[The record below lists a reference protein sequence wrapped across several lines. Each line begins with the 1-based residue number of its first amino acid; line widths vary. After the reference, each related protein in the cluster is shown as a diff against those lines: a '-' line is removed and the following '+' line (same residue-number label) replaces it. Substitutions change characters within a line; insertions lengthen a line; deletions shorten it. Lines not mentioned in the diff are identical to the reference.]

1 MPSSKRAKYLRFFSY
16 PAFSCWIFL
25 LLSSHAFGQVSPV
38 LSTGNWYKI
47 AVTESGIYKLDAAF
61 LKKMGLD
68 ITTIAPDQIKIYG
81 NGGKMLPQNN
91 GSKRPVDLVQNAIL
105 VKGEEDGKFDA
116 SDVIYFYGESP
127 HQIYYDSLKSRYV
140 HQVNIYSD
148 SSYYFLTVSAGKGLR
163 VTDKQSVVSLSET
176 SLNQYDDYWFH
187 EKESVNLLRS
197 GREWWG
203 EYIGNSSTFTIQAN
217 IPDVVPS
224 SNINLSTSAIGSA
237 QVPTKF
243 IWQLNGES
251 AGESYVGV
259 VGAGQYD
266 LKAQKSDKVFILK
279 AADSP
284 GANFTVGVNYDK
296 SGQSSA
302 QAYLNYFGLQTQR
315 ILKAYEN
322 QQIYRFRPGSKDIV
336 TYQLNRVSSDWL
348 WWNISDAS
356 QITSA
361 ILRNTASSA
370 TFTEMDGKTER
381 KYIGFTFQNA
391 RIPLFVQKIQNQNL
405 RKNAVPDFLIITAR
419 MFEPEAK
426 RLAAFREDNDNLQT
440 LVVTT
445 DQIYNEFSGG
455 KTDVSAVRD
464 YVRFLYKNK
473 PEKLKYLLLFG
484 DATYDFKNLLENQ
497 SLSQRNNWL
506 PVYESRESL
515 NPVYTYSSDDYFG
528 FLKEEEGEWVENDIG
543 DYAVEIGIGRLPVK
557 SVSDATIIVDKLIH
571 YASSPKSRGR
581 WQNTISFVADDGDDL
596 IHQQDADELAQITQ
610 SDFLSSRIFLDAYPQ
625 TTTSLGQKVPAV
637 NAAIKKNINDG
648 TLILNY
654 TGHGGISGWAE
665 EQVLTLAEMQ
675 TARGYNN
682 MPLLITATC
691 DFGRYDDPGIISG
704 AELMVLSPRGAAIGA
719 VSTTRPVYS
728 STNFTI
734 NKAFH
739 EALIR
744 LGPDAKLGD
753 IFRLTKNNG
762 LAGSLNRNFTL
773 LADPSMRL
781 ARAEKKI
788 RWVTKP
794 DILRAMEKVA
804 LQGEVVFNN
813 VADKSFNGMASVTVY
828 DKPVSFRTLGN
839 EGEAKSYNEYRNK
852 LFDGTVKITD
862 GQFVCQFV
870 MPKDID
876 YRTGIGRVSFYALSG
891 DSLSDASAQLD
902 VLIGGS
908 VTPLADVTPPK
919 VSAYM
924 NTKDFQ
930 DGDVVDASSI
940 LFLELSDENGINVS
954 KSGIGHNIT
963 VTLNDTVTFVLN
975 DYYTAD
981 LDYKKGIVRF
991 PFDHLPA
998 GQYKAVIKV
1007 WDTYTNSS
1015 EISFGFQVG
1024 LATGIKLSSLNVFPN
1039 PFDQDLSFEVIHNKA
1054 DDDVEIVFSIL
1065 LSSGQK
1071 LGSFHWQ
1078 YYNSEGI
1085 IRETISG
1092 IKLDSFTSGMNSL
1105 LYTMQIRSLNDNSV
1119 DKRSGKLLRLR

>member
-1 MPSSKRAKYLRFFSY
+1 MPSLKRVKYLRFSSY
-16 PAFSCWIFL
+16 PAFFCWILL
-25 LLSSHAFGQVSPV
+25 LLSSQSFGQVSSV

-47 AVTESGIYKLDAAF
+47 AVTESGVYKIDAAF
-61 LKKMGLD
+61 LKGMGLD

-91 GSKRPVDLVQNAIL
+91 SSERPVDLVQNAIL

-116 SDVIYFYGESP
+116 SDVIYFYGDSP
-127 HQIYYDSLKSRYV
+127 HQIYYDSLKSRYA
-140 HQVNIYSD
+140 HQINIYSD
-148 SSYYFLTVSAGKGLR
+148 SSYYFFTVSAGKGLR
-163 VTDKQSVVSLSET
+163 VTNKQSGVSASET
-176 SLNQYDDYWFH
+176 NLNQYDDYWFH

-203 EYIGNSSTFTIQAN
+203 EYIGNSSIFTIQAN
-217 IPDVVPS
+217 IPDVIPS
-224 SNINLSTSAIGSA
+224 SDINFSTSAIGSA
-237 QVPTKF
+237 QIPTKF
-243 IWQLNGES
+243 TWQLNGQS
-251 AGESYVGV
+251 AGENYVGV
-259 VGAGQYD
+259 IGAGQYD
-266 LKAQKSDKVFILK
+266 LKAQKSEKVFVIK
-279 AADSP
+279 AAENP
-284 GANFTVGVNYDK
+284 GANITLGVNYDR

-315 ILKAYEN
+315 ILKAYGN

-336 TYQLNRVSSDWL
+336 TYQINSVSADWL

-361 ILRNTASSA
+361 ILQNTASSA
-370 TFTEMDGKTER
+370 TFKDIDGRTDR

-391 RIPLFVQKIQNQNL
+391 LLPPSVQKIQNQNL
-405 RKNAVPDFLIITAR
+405 RRNAVPDLLIVTAK
-419 MFEPEAK
+419 MFESEAK
-426 RLAAFREDNDNLQT
+426 RLAAFREENDNLQT

-464 YVRFLYKNK
+464 YVRFLDKS
-473 PEKLKYLLLFG
+473 ETGKLKYLLLFG

-497 SLSQRNNWL
+497 TLPQRNNWV
-506 PVYESRESL
+506 PVYESHESL

-528 FLKEEEGEWVENDIG
+528 FLKDGEGEWVENDIG
-543 DYAVEIGIGRLPVK
+543 DYAMEIGVGRLPVK

-571 YASSPKSRGR
+571 YASSPKSLGR

-596 IHQQDADELAQITQ
+596 IHQQHADELAQITQ
-610 SDFLSSRIFLDAYPQ
+610 PNFLSSRIFLDAYPQ

-637 NAAIKKNINDG
+637 NAAIKNKINDG

-654 TGHGGISGWAE
+654 TGHGGTSGWAE
-665 EQVLTLAEMQ
+665 EQVLTIGEMQ

-682 MPLLITATC
+682 LPLLITATC

-704 AELMVLSPRGAAIGA
+704 AELMVLSPRGAAIA
-719 VSTTRPVYS
+719 ALSTTRPVYS

-734 NKAFH
+734 NKAFY

-744 LGPDAKLGD
+744 LGPEAKLGD

-773 LADPSMRL
+773 LGDPSMRL
-781 ARAEKKI
+781 ARAERQI

-794 DILRAMEKVA
+794 DTLRAMEKVA

-813 VADKSFNGMASVTVY
+813 AADKSFNGTASVTVY

-839 EGEAKSYNEYRNK
+839 EGEAESYSEFRNK
-852 LFDGTVKITD
+852 LFDGKVKITD

-876 YRTGIGRVSFYALSG
+876 YRTGIGRASFYALSE

-908 VTPLADVTPPK
+908 VTPVADVTPPK

-924 NTKDFQ
+924 NTKDFK
-930 DGDVVDASSI
+930 DGDLVDASST
-940 LFLELSDENGINVS
+940 LFLDLSDENGINVS

-963 VTLNDTVTFVLN
+963 ITLNDTVTYVLN

-981 LDYKKGIVRF
+981 FDYRKGAVRF

-998 GQYKAVIKV
+998 GQYSAVIKV

-1015 EISFGFQVG
+1015 EITFGFQVG
-1024 LATGIKLSSLNVFPN
+1024 LATGIKLNSLNVFPN
-1039 PFDQDLSFEVIHNKA
+1039 PFDQDLSFELIHNKA

-1071 LGSFHWQ
+1071 VGSFRWQ
-1078 YYNSEGI
+1078 YYNSESI
-1085 IRETISG
+1085 IRETIPG
-1092 IKLDSFTSGMNSL
+1092 IRLDGFTSGMNSL

>member
-1 MPSSKRAKYLRFFSY
+1 MPLLKRARNLKFLSY
-16 PAFSCWIFL
+16 PAFFCWTFL
-25 LLSSHAFGQVSPV
+25 LLSFQTFGQTASV
-38 LSTGNWYKI
+38 LSTGNWLKVAI
-47 AVTESGIYKLDAAF
+47 TESGVYKLDAAF
-61 LKKMGLD
+61 LKKIGFD
-68 ITTIAPDQIKIYG
+68 ISTIAPEQIKLYG
-81 NGGKMLPQNN
+81 NGGKMLSQNN
-91 GSKRPVDLVQNAIL
+91 SEKRPVDLVQNAIL
-105 VKGEEDGKFDA
+105 VHGEEDGKFDA
-116 SDVIYFYGESP
+116 ADAIYFYGESP
-127 HQIYYDSLKSRYV
+127 HQIFYDSLKSGYN

-163 VTDKQSVVSLSET
+163 VTNKPSLAATSET
-176 SLNQYDDYWFH
+176 VLNQYYDYWFH
-187 EKESVNLLRS
+187 ENETVNLLKS

-203 EYIGNSSTFTIQAN
+203 EYIGTSSVFTVQAN
-217 IPDVVPS
+217 IPDMVPY
-224 SNINLSTSAIGSA
+224 SNINFSTSAIGSA

-243 IWQLNGES
+243 LWQLNGQS
-251 AGESYVGV
+251 AGEAAIGV

-266 LKAQKSDKVFILK
+266 LKAQKSENIFVVK
-279 AADSP
+279 ATENPSVTVA
-284 GANFTVGVNYDK
+284 VGVNYDK

-302 QAYLNYFGLQTQR
+302 QAYLNYFGLQTKR
-315 ILKAYEN
+315 ILKAYDQ
-322 QQIYRFRPGSKDIV
+322 QQIYRFLPGSKDIV
-336 TYQLNRVSSDWL
+336 TYQIGNVPSNWL
-348 WWNISDAS
+348 WWNISDVS
-356 QITSA
+356 QATSA
-361 ILRNTASSA
+361 VLTNTGTTA
-370 TFTEMDGKTER
+370 TFNVNDGRSER
-381 KYIGFTFQNA
+381 MYIGFSLQNA
-391 RIPLFVQKIQNQNL
+391 LIPVSGRKIQNQNL
-405 RKNAVPDFLIITAR
+405 LGNVVPDLLIITANT
-419 MFEPEAK
+419 FESEAK
-426 RLAAFREDNDNLQT
+426 RLAAFREENDNLQT
-440 LVVTT
+440 LVITT

-464 YVRFLYKNK
+464 YVRFLYKSE
-473 PEKLKYLLLFG
+473 PGKLKYLLLFG
-484 DATYDFKNLLENQ
+484 DATYDYKNLLQNQ
-497 SLSQRNNWL
+497 TLTQRNNWV

-528 FLKEEEGEWVENDIG
+528 FLKDAEGEWEENSAG

-557 SVSDATIIVDKLIH
+557 SVSDAKTVVDKLIH

-581 WQNTISFVADDGDDL
+581 WQNTINFVADDGDGT
-596 IHQQDADELAQITQ
+596 IHQQHADELARLTQ

-637 NAAIKKNINDG
+637 NAAIKKSINDG

-654 TGHGGISGWAE
+654 TGHGGTTGWAE

-682 MPLLITATC
+682 LPLLITATC

-734 NKAFH
+734 NKAFY
-739 EALIR
+739 EALMG
-744 LGPDAKLGD
+744 LGPEARLGD

-781 ARAEKKI
+781 ARPEKQI
-788 RWVTKP
+788 RWTSQP
-794 DILRAMEKVA
+794 DTLRALEKVA
-804 LQGEVVFNN
+804 LRGEVASNN
-813 VADKSFNGMASVTVY
+813 ITDKSFNGIVHVTVY

-839 EGEAKSYNEYRNK
+839 EGEVKSYSEFRNK
-852 LFDGTVKITD
+852 LFDGTVNITG
-862 GQFVCQFV
+862 GQFVCEFV

-876 YRTGIGRVSFYALSG
+876 YRTGLGRVSFYALSE

-902 VLIGGS
+902 VLVGGS
-908 VTPLADVTPPK
+908 VTPVEDVTPPK
-919 VSAYM
+919 VTAYI
-924 NTKDFQ
+924 NTKEFRE
-930 DGDVVDASSI
+930 GDTVEGSSV
-940 LFLELSDENGINVS
+940 LFLNLSDENGINVS
-954 KSGIGHNIT
+954 KSGIGHDLTI
-963 VTLNDTVTFVLN
+963 TLNDTITFVLN

-981 LDYKKGIVRF
+981 LDYRKGTVRF
-991 PFDHLPA
+991 QFDNLPA
-998 GQYKAVIKV
+998 GQYTAVIKV

-1024 LATGIKLSSLNVFPN
+1024 LATGIKLSSLTVFPN

-1071 LGSFHWQ
+1071 LGSFQWQ
-1078 YYNSEGI
+1078 YYNSESI
-1085 IRETISG
+1085 IKETISG
-1092 IKLDSFTSGMNSL
+1092 MRFNGFTSGMNSL
-1105 LYTMQIRSLNDNSV
+1105 IYTVQIRSLNDNSV